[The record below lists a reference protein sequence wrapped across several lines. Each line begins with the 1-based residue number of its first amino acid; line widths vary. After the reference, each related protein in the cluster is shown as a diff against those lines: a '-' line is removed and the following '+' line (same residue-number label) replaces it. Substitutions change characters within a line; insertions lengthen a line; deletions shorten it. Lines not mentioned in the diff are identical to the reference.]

1 MKNPKRR
8 SVAKEVGVGR
18 GRGSKFSKKMMMRMD
33 RTMSRIVRRALPK
46 SNKIHKTMFL
56 LRNSR
61 ARLRAWQL
69 ICANAFWISSE
80 GPKIKRDSCL
90 LLHNEERCRN
100 SRAESRRRIGIM

>member
-18 GRGSKFSKKMMMRMD
+18 GRGSGFSKKMMRMD

-80 GPKIKRDSCL
+80 GPKKKRDSCL
-90 LLHNEERCRN
+90 LLDNEKRCRN
-100 SRAESRRRIGIM
+100 SRGESRRIIGIM

>member
-1 MKNPKRR
+1 MKNPKRSFVR
-8 SVAKEVGVGR
+8 EVGVGR
-18 GRGSKFSKKMMMRMD
+18 GRGSEFSKKMMMRMD
-33 RTMSRIVRRALPK
+33 RKMSRIVRRALPK

-80 GPKIKRDSCL
+80 GPKNKRDSCL
-90 LLHNEERCRN
+90 LLDNEKRCRN
-100 SRAESRRRIGIM
+100 SRGESRRIIGIM